1 MNFKKGGS
9 MLHTITNSF
18 GVIANISSNVAFIPQ
33 IIKSYR
39 CKSVDDVS
47 IGMFLVL
54 FFTQI
59 CWIIYAIPIQANQL
73 IISCVIEILLLT
85 PIFLMWRLYSSDKS
99 IKFDKTPIEVVSD
112 A

>member
-1 MNFKKGGS
+1 

-18 GVIANISSNVAFIPQ
+18 GVIANISSNIAFIPQ

-39 CKSVDDVS
+39 SKSIEDVS

-59 CWIIYAIPIQANQL
+59 CWVIYAIPIQANQL

-85 PIFLMWRLYSSDKS
+85 PIFIMWWLYSRNGS
-99 IKFDKTPIEVVSD
+99 IKFDKVPIEIVSD